1 MLAGVLSCFCAV
13 SASPSGGPAAVSQP
27 PASTSA
33 PAPVMLGEIF
43 GRQLKLLDTLQARL
57 DKLRTHN
64 STLQSSLNESEKAL
78 SALRTELQRQIEAYG
93 KLQLTLKESDKASQ
107 SLRGSLRSSE
117 GLLSEAQSSLR
128 RAERD
133 KWVMMAA
140 ALAAGAILGG
150 LLL

>member
-1 MLAGVLSCFCAV
+1 MLAGVLSCCAV
-13 SASPSGGPAAVSQP
+13 SASPSDGPAAVSQP

-43 GRQLKLLDTLQARL
+43 ARQLELLDTLQARL

-64 STLQSSLNESEKAL
+64 SMLQSSLNESEKAL
-78 SALRTELQRQIEAYG
+78 DELRTELQRQNEAYG
-93 KLQLTLKESDKASQ
+93 KLRLELQESDKASHSLQASLQ
-107 SLRGSLRSSE
+107 SSY
-117 GLLSEAQSSLR
+117 GLLEGAQNSLK